1 LEREEMKMPDEI
13 NKFAAAL
20 AEIEKGIGI
29 LSRERYPDQ
38 KRIEWWT
45 REAAKLRE
53 QIAQENANNGKI

>member
-1 LEREEMKMPDEI
+1 MRDQI
-13 NKFAAAL
+13 DKFAAAL
-20 AEIEKGIGI
+20 AEIEKGIRI
-29 LSRERYPDQ
+29 LSREPVPDQ